1 MGDHIAVAGERV
13 GSLGPLGYHDCYDQM
28 WKTSI
33 SDQTEKF
40 KLMLVTS
47 SRKTKEG
54 ASSLSEIF
62 TSSM

>member
-1 MGDHIAVAGERV
+1 MRWLAGERV

-28 WKTSI
+28 WKASI
-33 SDQTEKF
+33 SDQIE

-54 ASSLSEIF
+54 ARPFRDIYELNVAED
-62 TSSM
+62 